1 MEAVIVQQ
9 NDHLSFHVLLF
20 KRPGRAQGRDILPR
34 IISELFYDLLPV
46 RRALGADTIDGVQ
59 QQMLHKNRLKFLPK
73 PLGYQEIF
81 KPIHYTYDVQVLRAL
96 LLFIVDTCPTR

>member
-46 RRALGADTIDGVQ
+46 RRALGA
-59 QQMLHKNRLKFLPK
+59 
-73 PLGYQEIF
+73 
-81 KPIHYTYDVQVLRAL
+81 
-96 LLFIVDTCPTR
+96 